1 MIEDLPASLVL
12 QRGGPLHGT
21 IAAPGSKSHT
31 NRALALAG
39 LAAGQSHLVAP
50 LVAQDTERMIQGL
63 RALGVQIN
71 TTGTGWVVEGSDG
84 QLGSGAVEISGDV
97 VIDAGDSGTTMRMLT
112 ALATLSAGPVR
123 ITGSEGLVARPIGP
137 LVDALR
143 QLGCNVDAAEGRPPV
158 TVRPDRPKGGR
169 AEVDARQSSQ
179 FVSSLC
185 LVSPY
190 AREDVT
196 LVPSGLGAYGYVE
209 MTLEMMRRW
218 GADARTGDQV
228 ISIMAGQGYQGR
240 VEHIAGDASAAAHL
254 FAMAVATRGEVTVT
268 NLAHA
273 GAQPDM
279 AILTILSAL
288 GVSWRWESDDA
299 IVVAGPEELTP
310 IEVDLSPSPD
320 LLPVVAVLAS
330 LAFGRSAL
338 TGLGVTRHHETDRVA
353 AVAMELARVGISTE
367 VTPDSMIVNGGGPQG
382 MVTIDSHGDH
392 RIAMAFAALGAR
404 LPFIIIQ
411 DPSCVSKT
419 YPGFWEAAQ
428 SLGLGWKG
436 SLSFKG
442 LKF

>member
-1 MIEDLPASLVL
+1 MIEDLPVPLVL

-39 LAAGQSHLVAP
+39 LAAGQSRLAGP
-50 LVAQDTERMIQGL
+50 LVAQDTERMVQGL
-63 RALGVQIN
+63 GVLGVGID
-71 TTGTGWVVEGSDG
+71 TTGTDWVVEGSDG
-84 QLGSGAVEISGDV
+84 RLGSGDVVISGDG

-112 ALATLSAGPVR
+112 ALATLSSSPVR
-123 ITGSEGLVARPIGP
+123 ITGSDGLLGRPIGP
-137 LVDALR
+137 LVEALR
-143 QLGCNVDAAEGRPPV
+143 QLGCDVEAQEGRPPV
-158 TVRPDRPKGGR
+158 RVSPSRPKGGR

-190 AREDVT
+190 AGGDVT
-196 LVPSGLGAYGYVE
+196 LVPTGLGAAGYVE

-218 GADARTGDQV
+218 GADSRTRDQV
-228 ISIMAGQGYQGR
+228 IKIRAGQGYQGR
-240 VEHIAGDASAAAHL
+240 VEQIPGDASAAAHL
-254 FAMAVATRGEVTVT
+254 FAMAVATGGEVTVT
-268 NLAHA
+268 NLAQA

-279 AILTILSAL
+279 AILPILSAL

-299 IVVAGPEELTP
+299 VVVTGPEELRP

-338 TGLGVTRHHETDRVA
+338 TGLKVTRHHETDRVA

-382 MVTIDSHGDH
+382 MVTIDTHSDH